1 MKSQSE
7 TFEIEKIPDYLFFC
21 LKNRLILINY
31 NLLLIIIGT
40 KVIDY
45 INEWN
50 LLKNNKV
57 PNNKKFY
64 INYLNLILKE
74 ELLLIKK
81 IEKKISC
88 KSLLLINKLNKD
100 QIWVSFIENINNF
113 NKDIKNSIKKIFN
126 CYIETDFN
134 YDNSLNFYNSLK
146 IIKMNGEE
154 EEFFKKALVKLKF

>member
-1 MKSQSE
+1 MKSQGE

-21 LKNRLILINY
+21 LKNRLIIINY

-74 ELLLIKK
+74 EFFLINK

-126 CYIETDFN
+126 CYIETDYN

-154 EEFFKKALVKLKF
+154 EEFFKKALAKLKF

>member
-21 LKNRLILINY
+21 FKNRLILINY
-31 NLLLIIIGT
+31 DLLLVIIGT

-64 INYLNLILKE
+64 IN
-74 ELLLIKK
+74 
-81 IEKKISC
+81 
-88 KSLLLINKLNKD
+88 
-100 QIWVSFIENINNF
+100 
-113 NKDIKNSIKKIFN
+113 
-126 CYIETDFN
+126 
-134 YDNSLNFYNSLK
+134 
-146 IIKMNGEE
+146 
-154 EEFFKKALVKLKF
+154 

>member
-1 MKSQSE
+1 MKSQGE

-21 LKNRLILINY
+21 LKNRLIIINY

-64 INYLNLILKE
+64 INYLNSILKE
-74 ELLLIKK
+74 EFLLINK

-126 CYIETDFN
+126 CYIETDYN

-154 EEFFKKALVKLKF
+154 EEFFKKALAKLKF